1 MAIEKTTGKFIKHK
15 HALADIPGIENLLWY
30 GFEWDDQNATEL
42 LTPIGNSDLQ
52 ASDPICN
59 GVYNAV
65 VDSTTGAEV
74 YKLSRYNKNLKED
87 GVTPSV
93 LTGGDGDVFAVS
105 PQFYLRFEKDGTVNR
120 YKFSTY
126 PLTGFTLVKPKRVA
140 CYNMYI
146 DANGKARS
154 ISGVTPVS
162 NKSQEEF
169 RNAARLKNGSPD
181 RWSSMLLDQWQVFTL
196 LGMLKTKA
204 RNFQRTVGDGATR
217 YGTSPQDDWSV
228 YNGYYPVI
236 PTGVGNHLGAAT
248 TFVPYVVPNWKGK
261 VTTASATDRCI
272 AAARFTKGSDGTYPA
287 RTNGNYYPIGMTI
300 KNVTQGTQTTI
311 KGWINDNEISVNATG
326 MFNTVGDVI
335 EYPHITE
342 QVMLFGIE
350 GWWGHVWN
358 DLQNVLVD
366 RVLDGGEYKSKLYI
380 CGDENGWNCD
390 PSKTA
395 DSITADYDYKG
406 LLPPASG
413 VVSSFIPGLI
423 LPLATAGGSTTYM
436 CDYYYSPNN
445 DVYVRGVRVGGVLN
459 IGSIAGPLSATCY
472 ISPGYRSAFFAARLG
487 LTLLT

>member
-15 HALADIPGIENLLWY
+15 HSPADISGIENLLWY
-30 GFEWDDQNATEL
+30 GFEFDDQNATEL
-42 LTPIGNSDLQ
+42 LTPIGNSDML
-52 ASDPICN
+52 ASDPICSA
-59 GVYNAV
+59 VYNAV

-74 YKLSRYNKNLKED
+74 YKLSRYNKNLKDD

-93 LTGGDGDVFAVS
+93 LTGEDGDVVAVS

-126 PLTGFTLVKPKRVA
+126 PLSGFTLIKPKRVA

-162 NKSQEEF
+162 YKTQEEF
-169 RNAARLKNGSPD
+169 RNAARLKNGSTD
-181 RWSSMLLDQWQVFTL
+181 RWSSMLLDQWQIFTL

-217 YGTSPQDDWSV
+217 YGTSTQDDWSA
-228 YNGYYPVI
+228 YNSYYPVI
-236 PTGVGNHLGAAT
+236 PTGIGNHLGAAT
-248 TFVPYVVPNWKGK
+248 TFVPYVIANWKGK

-287 RTNGNYYPIGMTI
+287 RTNGNYPPVGMTI
-300 KNVTQGTQTTI
+300 KNVTAGTQTTI
-311 KGWINDNEISVNATG
+311 KAWVSDNEVSVNATG

-335 EYPHITE
+335 EYPHVTE

-366 RVLDGGEYKSKLYI
+366 RVLDAGEYKSKLYI

-390 PSKTA
+390 PAKTA

-413 VVSSFIPGLI
+413 FVSSFIPGLL
-423 LPLATAGGSTTYM
+423 LPIAAAGSSTTYM
-436 CDYYYSPNN
+436 CDYYYSPST
-445 DVYVRGVRVGGVLN
+445 DIYVRGVRVGGSLSL
-459 IGSIAGPLSATCY
+459 GSNAGPLFAACNY
-472 ISPGYRSAFFAARLG
+472 SPGYRYAFFAARLG
-487 LTLLT
+487 LTLP